1 MGVCVNAPWKRA
13 YSFWSWEQLERD
25 LMVVIVEKRD
35 IDAVVV
41 HGSLAGLAAG
51 LVLGLTTVIGSFL
64 LTGSG
69 TWPFRFAAAFVA
81 GPDALRSDF
90 PLGAALLLGG
100 AIHFALAAG
109 FGFVFVG
116 LLSLT
121 YQLSARAWLLVIYGS
136 IFGFVIWELDFLV
149 AVPTFFPFLAS
160 QIDLATQLWNGVL
173 SYVFIFGPVL
183 ALYVIAV
190 RPSVVD
196 DWHAVGAP
204 AGTFTPPAGTL
215 APRGGEHGG

>member
-1 MGVCVNAPWKRA
+1 
-13 YSFWSWEQLERD
+13 
-25 LMVVIVEKRD
+25 
-35 IDAVVV
+35 
-41 HGSLAGLAAG
+41 
-51 LVLGLTTVIGSFL
+51 
-64 LTGSG
+64 
-69 TWPFRFAAAFVA
+69 
-81 GPDALRSDF
+81 
-90 PLGAALLLGG
+90 
-100 AIHFALAAG
+100 
-109 FGFVFVG
+109 